1 MLKGEHILK
10 YKEIDISTNS
20 SSLAF
25 LWYLVTIKRFDAL
38 SIIRVIEKPNQN
50 NEMYNQ
56 FLKERDKKW
65 EK

>member
-10 YKEIDISTNS
+10 YKELDISTNS

-38 SIIRVIEKPNQN
+38 SIIRVIEKPHQN
-50 NEMYNQ
+50 ETMYNE
-56 FLKERDKKW
+56 FLNERREKW